1 MPTLFK
7 VGPFMLAL
15 LKLIQ
20 DGRFHSGEAL
30 GAALGVSRSAIW
42 KQLQGLQAEF
52 GLEVFRVP
60 GKGYRL
66 AQPLQ
71 LLDVEAITR
80 RAGQLHWSVQV
91 VAAVDSTNAEVMR
104 SLARQVPAPF
114 AVFAERQT
122 AGRGR
127 RGRAWVSP
135 FAENLYCS
143 LAVRVDGGMR
153 QVEALSLSI
162 GLAVTRAL
170 QCFGLNDVGLKWPN
184 DILLGGRK
192 ISGILLELVGDP
204 ADICHVIIGIGINV
218 NMLAEKAEAIEQP
231 WTSMRQVLGRPVDR
245 NELAGE
251 LLVQLA
257 AYLARHWQAGFA
269 GVRHEWESL
278 HAWQGKE
285 AALIAGER
293 VTMGRILGVDDSGA
307 IHLDIDGKVSAFSG
321 GELSLR
327 LRDDS

>member
-1 MPTLFK
+1 MPALFK
-7 VGPFMLAL
+7 MGPFMQAL

-66 AQPLQ
+66 ERPLQ
-71 LLDVEAITR
+71 LLDADAITR
-80 RAGQLHWSVQV
+80 YAEILHWPVQV
-91 VAAVDSTNAEVMR
+91 MVAVDSTNAEVMR
-104 SLARQVPAPF
+104 LLARQEPAPF

-127 RGRAWVSP
+127 RGRTWVSP
-135 FAENLYCS
+135 FAENLCCS

-153 QVEALSLSI
+153 QVEALSLSV
-162 GLAVTRAL
+162 GLAVARAL
-170 QCFGLNDVGLKWPN
+170 RSFGLDDVGLKWPN

-204 ADICHVIIGIGINV
+204 ADICHVIIGIGLNV

-231 WTSMRQVLGRPVDR
+231 WASMRQALGHPVDR

-257 AYLARHWQAGFA
+257 AYLARHWREGFA
-269 GVRHEWESL
+269 GLRREWEEL
-278 HAWQGKE
+278 HAWQGNE
-285 AALIAGER
+285 AALIAGDR
-293 VTMGRILGVDDSGA
+293 VSMGRILGVDDSGA
-307 IHLDIDGKVSAFSG
+307 IHLDINGKACAFSG